1 MMKKIFCTT
10 IILSLLLLNLTSCGS
25 NNDTEPP
32 VITAK
37 KTTFEIEANSMFDIL
52 DYSDYINISDNKD
65 GKIDVGEL
73 KTDSKINTSK
83 IGEQKIDFYV
93 QDKAGNIGNITLT
106 FIVKKVYSDEEKT
119 MYDKILRARNS
130 LKNKLKDPSSLSI
143 RGIRVQGDM
152 ICFYY
157 SAKNGFGG
165 TVSDYAQCYNSV
177 VLKASGAQSS
187 YLGKAVSWSDVV
199 EYSKSK

>member
-93 QDKAGNIGNITLT
+93 
-106 FIVKKVYSDEEKT
+106 
-119 MYDKILRARNS
+119 
-130 LKNKLKDPSSLSI
+130 
-143 RGIRVQGDM
+143 
-152 ICFYY
+152 
-157 SAKNGFGG
+157 
-165 TVSDYAQCYNSV
+165 
-177 VLKASGAQSS
+177 
-187 YLGKAVSWSDVV
+187 
-199 EYSKSK
+199 